1 MRKIPNLIT
10 EFDRYGKPRYIYL
23 RQVPKD
29 LHQKIGKTV
38 FKVRLEP
45 SLPDAIAEVY
55 RLNDQHT
62 EMFKILR
69 KPNHKDY
76 ETMRSLLVAHGV
88 PFRRLSQDELDTLP
102 IQVEN
107 VLDQY
112 PDVDQMPS
120 GIRQIHNVLVGKED
134 WRISDAA
141 DFYIKNANRS
151 TAELKNADRVSKLL
165 VGVVGNLKIQD
176 YRRSHVTQY
185 VKARQEMVDENGER
199 TNKNST
205 IQKDLKALARIIKFS
220 MVEKDLDPWIIPF
233 YGYEL
238 SLEDSEQ
245 IHEFSKEKWNQ
256 LYNKCINYRANK
268 RAERPDDLRAIILL
282 MMTIGSR
289 ISESAYVLVRDIHLE
304 EEGKEYIDIYP
315 NPIRRLKTKNS
326 YRSVPLVDP
335 NVVKLLK
342 AIYEDRKEYGG
353 DAKLFAK
360 SANARFACG
369 KWIKEN
375 IELDENVVPNHS
387 LRHNVSGALKQVITP
402 PQVMDNILGWSSGA
416 MRERYGSR
424 ADAETGRPYLN
435 KAIVSLRLSTFTNKD

>member
-1 MRKIPNLIT
+1 
-10 EFDRYGKPRYIYL
+10 
-23 RQVPKD
+23 VP
-29 LHQKIGKTV
+29 
-38 FKVRLEP
+38 
-45 SLPDAIAEVY
+45 Y
-55 RLNDQHT
+55 
-62 EMFKILR
+62 
-69 KPNHKDY
+69 
-76 ETMRSLLVAHGV
+76 
-88 PFRRLSQDELDTLP
+88 RRLSQDELDTLP

-112 PDVDQMPS
+112 PDIEQMPK
-120 GIRQIHNVLVGKED
+120 GIRQVHNVLVGKED

-141 DFYIKNANRS
+141 DFYMKNATRS

-165 VGVVGNLKIQD
+165 IGVVGNLRIED
-176 YRRSHVTQY
+176 YRRSHVTDF
-185 VKARQEMVDENGER
+185 VKSRQSAVDENGVR
-199 TNKNST
+199 ANKNST

-220 MVEKDLDPWIIPF
+220 MVEKDLTPWIIPF

-238 SLEDSEQ
+238 SLEDSDQ
-245 IHEFSKEKWNQ
+245 IQEFSKEKWNE

-268 RAERPDDLRAIILL
+268 RATRTDDLRSIILL

-289 ISESAYVLVRDIHLE
+289 ISESAFVLVRDVHLE

-326 YRSVPLVDP
+326 FRSVPLVDKK
-335 NVVKLLK
+335 VIEILK
-342 AIYEDRKEYGG
+342 SIYEDRKEYGG

-360 SANARFACG
+360 SSNARFACG

-375 IELDENVVPNHS
+375 IELDENTVPNHS
-387 LRHNVSGALKQVITP
+387 LRHSVSAALKQVITP

-424 ADAETGRPYLN
+424 ADAETGRPYLM
-435 KAIVSLRLSTFTNKD
+435 KAMDTLKSS